1 MNNRILNEVKRNREL
16 MGLNESEVD
25 EQLGTAIRKGI
36 EKGKEFVKDK
46 IIDPIKDRLDGEE
59 KEVEKTPVSTENEK
73 QPISTEDFKQTV
85 IKIYDDHITIESET
99 PSSDRAVAQK
109 IITSVAE
116 EKGYGE
122 QKSRELIPTENG
134 GYKIIATFD
143 KK

>member
-25 EQLGTAIRKGI
+25 EQLGTAIRQGI
-36 EKGKEFVKDK
+36 EKGKNFVKGLFNKNKPESDE
-46 IIDPIKDRLDGEE
+46 G
-59 KEVEKTPVSTENEK
+59 ENENK
-73 QPISTEDFKQTV
+73 EEPISTEDFKQTV

-99 PSSDRAVAQK
+99 PSSNREVAQK

-116 EKGYGE
+116 EKGYGQ
-122 QKSRELIPTENG
+122 QKSRKVIQTENG
-134 GYKIIATFD
+134 GYKVIATFD